1 MSDNQDLVWKHGEKI
16 GIGFKCKYCCVEK
29 GGGGATRLKE
39 HLAHRE
45 KNVRYCPNV
54 PKEVKEYFGLQID
67 NNKQRTKARHRR
79 KLREDEA
86 ARTEYVDLET
96 ENDDHDLEAALRQSR
111 EEHEYRERAGQR
123 YERGGGS
130 RSGQARGTLPSMLT
144 RSKTQVTD
152 RVRDYNLASA
162 SGPRQP
168 RIDIGPWT
176 EKGRG
181 AKSKIG
187 RAWAKFCH
195 ATGIPGKKLDDPY
208 FMAAFMETQKYGEI
222 VCMC

>member
-1 MSDNQDLVWKHGEKI
+1 M
-16 GIGFKCKYCCVEK
+16 
-29 GGGGATRLKE
+29 
-39 HLAHRE
+39 
-45 KNVRYCPNV
+45 
-54 PKEVKEYFGLQID
+54 
-67 NNKQRTKARHRR
+67 
-79 KLREDEA
+79 
-86 ARTEYVDLET
+86 DLET

-130 RSGQARGTLPSMLT
+130 KSGQARGTLPSMLT
-144 RSKTQVTD
+144 RSKTQVPD

-168 RIDIGPWT
+168 RIDTGPWT

-187 RAWAKFCH
+187 RAWAKFCN
-195 ATGIPGKKLDDPY
+195 ATGIPSKKLDDPY
-208 FMAAFMETQKYGEI
+208 FRTAFMETKKYGEI

>member
-1 MSDNQDLVWKHGEKI
+1 MSDNQDLVWEHGEKI
-16 GIGFKCKYCCVEK
+16 GIGFKCKYCRVEK

-39 HLAHRE
+39 HLAYRG

-130 RSGQARGTLPSMLT
+130 RSGQVRGTLPSMLT
-144 RSKTQVTD
+144 RSKTQVPD
-152 RVRDYNLASA
+152 HVRD
-162 SGPRQP
+162 
-168 RIDIGPWT
+168 
-176 EKGRG
+176 
-181 AKSKIG
+181 
-187 RAWAKFCH
+187 
-195 ATGIPGKKLDDPY
+195 
-208 FMAAFMETQKYGEI
+208 
-222 VCMC
+222 

>member
-1 MSDNQDLVWKHGEKI
+1 
-16 GIGFKCKYCCVEK
+16 
-29 GGGGATRLKE
+29 
-39 HLAHRE
+39 
-45 KNVRYCPNV
+45 
-54 PKEVKEYFGLQID
+54 VK
-67 NNKQRTKARHRR
+67 
-79 KLREDEA
+79 
-86 ARTEYVDLET
+86 
-96 ENDDHDLEAALRQSR
+96 
-111 EEHEYRERAGQR
+111 
-123 YERGGGS
+123 
-130 RSGQARGTLPSMLT
+130 GTLPSMLT
-144 RSKTQVTD
+144 RSKTQVPD

-168 RIDIGPWT
+168 RIDTGPWT

-208 FMAAFMETQKYGEI
+208 FRAAFMETQKYGEI